1 MILKRKGLVVA
12 DNTRRFLQSNLISWP
27 ILRSV
32 FSVFLLVAA
41 FLKLRGFGTSNT
53 LFDISPSLEFGL
65 IQLEALVAIW
75 LVSGWKTV
83 AAWCCTL
90 GLFATFAGASLAMV
104 IQKKATCGCFGS
116 VDFNPTWVFLI
127 DIIAIFSLMLVGR
140 IEIHRDVD
148 RSPDWSGFALK
159 HRIGSLAIG
168 ISFFATT
175 VGFAG
180 NYLSTEIGSWYARN
194 LPIAFSG
201 HVLVTEPSVVIASP
215 GVEGEWQTLSFAV
228 VNRGKES
235 LQIVGAEQN
244 CKCRAIKSLPVVVPP
259 GGKVEIDVDVKLGSK
274 SSFVLLTS
282 SQRQARLVCRWR
294 EIE

>member
-148 RSPDWSGFALK
+148 RSPD
-159 HRIGSLAIG
+159 
-168 ISFFATT
+168 
-175 VGFAG
+175 
-180 NYLSTEIGSWYARN
+180 
-194 LPIAFSG
+194 
-201 HVLVTEPSVVIASP
+201 
-215 GVEGEWQTLSFAV
+215 
-228 VNRGKES
+228 
-235 LQIVGAEQN
+235 
-244 CKCRAIKSLPVVVPP
+244 
-259 GGKVEIDVDVKLGSK
+259 
-274 SSFVLLTS
+274 
-282 SQRQARLVCRWR
+282 
-294 EIE
+294 